1 MRNYRKLLA
10 GIAAIAMLLNTA
22 PAVIPQLHSMLSV
35 AVSAAEE
42 ESVYTYE
49 SNGIFITITA
59 CAEDA
64 TGIIIPETID
74 GLPVTTIADGVFT
87 NCRSMKTLTLPAS
100 ITSFCIDDICALSSM
115 GTLRDVIWQG
125 TLPQWENATYTVV
138 DGGPDLSAELH
149 IPADGIVLGVYDTYY
164 RYTSYTEQNYVVIDG
179 VANVEYELPITEVVI
194 PDEIDGIPVRDIA
207 PYAFQ
212 WQAGITSVSL
222 PSSIRN
228 IGDKAFMN
236 CKRLETVTFPT
247 NLMSSIGESA
257 FSGCT
262 SLKDLVLPTL
272 ISSIG
277 ANAFAGCTSLTEM
290 EFPVGTRRDM
300 GIFSNCTSLASVHF
314 PSGLDEIPQN
324 MFYGCTA
331 LADVYYDGTE
341 TDWHAVTI
349 GTGNEALDTA
359 AIHFAETT
367 EGVYGDFTY
376 VNVDGKYVII
386 TGLAE
391 DALKAELI
399 EIPMSIGG
407 VYVKEIGDYAFAGS
421 PNLEAVTLPSTI
433 TKIGDYAFQN
443 CKSMQCCNIPE
454 SVYYIGKYAFQDC
467 ILLKNIST
475 PSQLDTISEGCFFGC
490 ISLQTLLVNNP
501 VTTIEDLAFS
511 NCGSLYSIH
520 LPDSLTSI
528 GKDAFY
534 ACSNVSDIYYE
545 GTEEEWKLVVPRI
558 ESGNTPFDLVD
569 LGKAAMHFA
578 GYEEKTDTGLTYYKY
593 WDHIE
598 IMDADPAIVTMD
610 IPAEIEGLPVTTIA
624 PSAFEDCTSLQGVT
638 IPDSVRKISA
648 SAFSKCTSLQ
658 SVTVPDTVTSM
669 GGNVFGGC
677 DSLTDAVIE
686 APLTALP
693 YGIFSGCDNLVN
705 VTLPDTLTDIHYAAF
720 LNCKSLTALDLPAGV
735 TDIRERAFQG
745 CTALRSINLSNA
757 LDWIGD
763 HVFYGCDSLT
773 EINLPAT
780 VTHIGRGA
788 FGSSG
793 IIAVNVDPANTTY
806 KSADGVVFNLSGSY
820 LRCYP
825 SGREGAYTIPD
836 GVLVV
841 DEYAFDGAEKLTSI
855 TISESVVT
863 LMEYSFRNCT
873 SLTEVN
879 IPATLEAIYGNVFQG
894 CTSLTTFNVEEGSE
908 YFKEEN
914 GMLIRLKKSE
924 LLFCPTNVTG
934 TVTIPDGV
942 AWIGSRAFAG
952 CDGITD
958 VVFPETLTTIRG
970 GAFENCTGLTEI
982 VIPDHVTGIQNYA
995 FQGCENLT
1003 SLVLPEGLKTIDGI
1017 CFQNCPSL
1025 KEITIPASVT
1035 TVSSY
1040 AFYGCK
1046 ALDTIYYSGTEAQWN
1061 EITILEGNEAL
1072 LTAKVVPSA
1081 GHALGDL
1088 DADGLVN
1095 TNDAAVLLMD
1105 AAIEGASGVSNFTD
1119 AQKTAADVNDDGVRN
1134 ATDAALILHYAAYLG
1149 TGGTDSLETYVENF
1163 NK

>member
-1 MRNYRKLLA
+1 MRNYRQTLA
-10 GIAAIAMLLNTA
+10 GIAAMAMLLNTA
-22 PAVIPQLHSMLSV
+22 PAMIPQAYSMLSV

-42 ESVYTYE
+42 ESLYTYE
-49 SNGIFITITA
+49 SNGTSITITGVQT
-59 CAEDA
+59 DA
-64 TGIIIPETID
+64 VNIIIPETID
-74 GLPVTTIADGVFT
+74 GLPVTAIVEDAFAACDQLE
-87 NCRSMKTLTLPAS
+87 TLTLPAS
-100 ITSFCIDDICALSSM
+100 ITAFCIDNICVLSTK
-115 GTLRDVIWQG
+115 GTLRDVIWEG
-125 TLPQWENATYTVV
+125 TLPQWQDATYNV
-138 DGGPDLSAELH
+138 DNGVPALSARLH

-179 VANVEYELPITEVVI
+179 VANTEYELPITEIVI
-194 PDEIDGIPVRDIA
+194 PDEIEGIPVRDIA

-212 WQAGITSVSL
+212 WQSGITSVSL
-222 PSSIRN
+222 PSSIRS
-228 IGDKAFMN
+228 IGARAFMN
-236 CKRLETVTFPT
+236 CARLETITFPT

-277 ANAFAGCTSLTEM
+277 ANAFSGCTSLTEM

-300 GIFSNCTSLASVHF
+300 GIFANCTSLASIHF

-324 MFYGCTA
+324 MFSGCTA
-331 LADVYYDGTE
+331 LADVYFDGTE
-341 TDWHAVTI
+341 TDWHMIPI

-376 VNVDGKYVII
+376 ENVNDKYVVI

-391 DALKAELI
+391 DALKAESI
-399 EIPMSIGG
+399 DIPLSIGG
-407 VYVKEIGDYAFAGS
+407 VYVKEIGESAFAGS
-421 PNLEAVTLPSTI
+421 PNLKVVTLPSTI

-443 CKSMQCCNIPE
+443 CKSMQYCNLPE
-454 SVYYIGKYAFQDC
+454 GVYHIGKYAFQDC
-467 ILLKNIST
+467 LLLKSVST
-475 PSQLDTISEGCFFGC
+475 PSRLDTISEGCFSGC
-490 ISLQTLLVNNP
+490 FSLQTLLVNSP
-501 VTTIEDLAFS
+501 VTTIEELAFS
-511 NCGSLYSIH
+511 NCENLYSIH
-520 LPDSLTSI
+520 LPRSLTSI

-534 ACSNVSDIYYE
+534 DCTNVSDIYYE
-545 GTEEEWKLVVPRI
+545 GTETEWNDVIPRI
-558 ESGNTPFDLVD
+558 GTGNTAFEL
-569 LGKAAMHFA
+569 KNMTMHFA
-578 GYEEKTDTGLTYYKY
+578 GYEEKTDTGLIYYKY

-598 IMDADPAIVTMD
+598 IMDADPAIVTME
-610 IPAEIEGLPVTTIA
+610 IPAAIEGLPVSIIA
-624 PSAFEDCTSLQGVT
+624 PSAFEDCTSLQSVT
-638 IPDSVRKISA
+638 IPDSVRKIGA
-648 SAFSKCTSLQ
+648 SAFCGCTALR

-686 APLTALP
+686 APLTSLP

-705 VTLPDTLTDIHYAAF
+705 VTLPDTLTDISHLAF
-720 LNCKSLTALDLPAGV
+720 YNCESLTAIDLPAGI

-745 CTALRSINLSNA
+745 CTALRSINLPNA

-763 HVFYGCDSLT
+763 HVFYGCKSLT

-780 VTHIGRGA
+780 VTYIGRGA
-788 FGSSG
+788 FGNSG
-793 IIAVNVDPANTTY
+793 ITAVNIDPANTTY
-806 KSADGVVFNLSGSY
+806 KSVDGVVFNLSGSY

-825 SGREGAYTIPD
+825 GGREGAYTIPD

-863 LMEYSFRNCT
+863 LMDFSFQNCT
-873 SLTEVN
+873 ALTEVN

-894 CTSLTTFNVEEGSE
+894 CTSLTTFNVEDGSE

-934 TVTIPDGV
+934 TVTIPDGI
-942 AWIGSRAFAG
+942 AWIGARAFAG
-952 CDGITD
+952 CEGITD
-958 VVFPETLTTIRG
+958 VVFPETLTTIRV
-970 GAFENCTGLTEI
+970 GAFQDCTGLTEL
-982 VIPDHVTGIQNYA
+982 VIPDHVTGIHDYA
-995 FQGCENLT
+995 FEGCENLT

-1025 KEITIPASVT
+1025 KEVTIPASVT

-1046 ALDTIYYSGTEAQWN
+1046 ALETIYYGGTEAQWN

-1072 LTAKVVPSA
+1072 LTAKVIPAV

-1088 DADGLVN
+1088 DGDGLIN
-1095 TNDAAVLLMD
+1095 TNDAALLLMD
-1105 AAIEGASGVSNFTD
+1105 AAIEGASGKSDLTD
-1119 AQKTAADVNDDGVRN
+1119 AQKTAADVNGDGIRN

-1149 TGGTDSLETYVENF
+1149 TGGTDSLETYVANF
-1163 NK
+1163 GK